1 MKNKLTT
8 RVRKMA
14 KKIKNSQ
21 RILKLRMTRLVDTL
35 WEYKMNEEEFKL
47 WKKEIEQKT
56 KWNQNWK
63 GKSLYRKVST
73 SYKGTLMSIEVL
85 L

>member
-21 RILKLRMTRLVDTL
+21 RILKLTMTRLVDTL
-35 WEYKMNEEEFKL
+35 WQYKMNEEEFKL
-47 WKKEIEQKT
+47 WKKEIE
-56 KWNQNWK
+56 
-63 GKSLYRKVST
+63 
-73 SYKGTLMSIEVL
+73 
-85 L
+85 

>member
-21 RILKLRMTRLVDTL
+21 RKLKLTMTRLVDTL

-47 WKKEIEQKT
+47 WKKEIE
-56 KWNQNWK
+56 
-63 GKSLYRKVST
+63 
-73 SYKGTLMSIEVL
+73 
-85 L
+85 